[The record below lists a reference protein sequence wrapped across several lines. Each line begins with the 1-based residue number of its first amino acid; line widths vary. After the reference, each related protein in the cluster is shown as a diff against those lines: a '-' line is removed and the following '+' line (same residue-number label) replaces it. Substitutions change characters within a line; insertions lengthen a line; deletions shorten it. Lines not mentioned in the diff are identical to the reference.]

1 MIYNYKGIV
10 FTFDWQLMPDLKEED
25 MPMIKNNATW
35 FKAQPNLQLFGLNSM
50 MEYSI
55 CMMIIQV
62 FL

>member
-35 FKAQPNLQLFGLNSM
+35 FKAQPNLQLYN
-50 MEYSI
+50 YSNEHSI
-55 CMMIIQV
+55 
-62 FL
+62 